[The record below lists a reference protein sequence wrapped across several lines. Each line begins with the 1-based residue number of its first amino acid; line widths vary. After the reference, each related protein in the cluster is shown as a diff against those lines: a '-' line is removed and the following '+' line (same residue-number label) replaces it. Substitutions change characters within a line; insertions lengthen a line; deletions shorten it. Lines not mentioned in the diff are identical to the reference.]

1 MDRVYKY
8 IKLVGTSEK
17 GHTEAVENAIK
28 RASKTLKGL
37 SWFEVV
43 EHRGSI
49 KPNGK
54 LEHQVTV
61 MVAFEVMDVHP

>member
-17 GHTEAVENAIK
+17 SYTAAIENAIA
-28 RASKTLKGL
+28 RARKTLTGL

-43 EHRGSI
+43 EHRGHI
-49 KPNGK
+49 GKDGK
-54 LEHQVTV
+54 LEHQVTLRI
-61 MVAFEVMDVHP
+61 AFEVKDVRP